1 MIVICLTCAALAVWW
16 AVPPPARPDR
26 MEPPLAAGPSP
37 GSVPAAS
44 SGWSGSPGWSTVGGV
59 LGCGLLVVAGLL
71 LDGGRGAVLGAA
83 LAAISGTVAGLIRQR
98 RRRGSALHGRVEVA
112 RACAALAAQLRV
124 GQVPSEALAVAAAD
138 CPVLR
143 EARDAQD
150 LGGDVTRV
158 WRGQAGRPGL
168 AGLIELARAWQVSSK
183 SGAPMSAVLE
193 HVADGMAAEQSLRA
207 VVAGEL
213 SAPRATG
220 KVMAAL
226 PGCGVGLGYLLG
238 GEPIGWL
245 LAGPLGWGCLLGG
258 VILACLGVLWI
269 EVLAE
274 LAAGR
279 GA

>member
-1 MIVICLTCAALAVWW
+1 M
-16 AVPPPARPDR
+16 
-26 MEPPLAAGPSP
+26 
-37 GSVPAAS
+37 
-44 SGWSGSPGWSTVGGV
+44 
-59 LGCGLLVVAGLL
+59 
-71 LDGGRGAVLGAA
+71 
-83 LAAISGTVAGLIRQR
+83 
-98 RRRGSALHGRVEVA
+98 A
-112 RACAALAAQLRV
+112 RACAALAAQLRI
-124 GQVPSEALAVAAAD
+124 GQVASEALVVAAAD

-158 WRGQAGRPGL
+158 WRSQAQRPGF
-168 AGLIELARAWQVSSK
+168 AGLIDLARAWQVSSQ

-193 HVADGMAAEQSLRA
+193 HVADGLAADQSLRA

-238 GEPIGWL
+238 GEPVGWL

-258 VILACLGVLWI
+258 VVLACLGVLWI

-274 LAAGR
+274 RAAGR

>member
-37 GSVPAAS
+37 GSVRAAS
-44 SGWSGSPGWSTVGGV
+44 SGWLGSPGWSTVGGV

-183 SGAPMSAVLE
+183 SGAPMSAVLD

-274 LAAGR
+274 RAAGR